1 MNDSSTRPAARPT
14 ARPAARPAAR
24 RARRS
29 PADDPATADTR
40 ARLLEAARTTVRDHG
55 LAGATSRQITSAAG
69 ANLAA
74 ITYHFGS
81 KDDLIAEALF
91 DDLDRRV
98 RPALELFDQAD
109 DATTALVLA
118 VQQLTSELD
127 RSRDDALAYLETL
140 LLATRDAR
148 YRRRALAL
156 YRDLGDRLAELLA
169 RLIDEGVV
177 PGWVDPVPMASLV
190 LAIANGIALQGCLDP
205 KGPPPSALAGQFA
218 GILLAVA
225 NP

>member
-1 MNDSSTRPAARPT
+1 MNASSTPR
-14 ARPAARPAAR
+14 
-24 RARRS
+24 RRS
-29 PADDPATADTR
+29 PAPDPAAADTR

-55 LAGATSRQITSAAG
+55 LAGATSRQITSTAG

-98 RPALELFDQAD
+98 RPALALFDQAGD
-109 DATTALVLA
+109 PTTALALA
-118 VQQLTSELD
+118 VQQLTAELD
-127 RSRDDALAYLETL
+127 RSRDDALVYLESL

-156 YRDLGDRLAELLA
+156 YRDLGDRLAALLA

-177 PGWVDPVPMASLV
+177 PSWVDPVPMASLV
-190 LAIANGIALQGCLDP
+190 LAVANGIALQGSLDP
-205 KGPPPSALAGQFA
+205 KGPPPSSLAGQFA
-218 GILLAVA
+218 GLLVAVA
-225 NP
+225 GT